1 MFRIEV
7 ALRDSYGVVYDTF
20 YRAIGEHNYRF
31 HHTFESFIYPLE
43 YSTFQTLIPLC
54 ESFYVRIP
62 TKSIDNLKKISLI
75 ILVQTLENVNSSD
88 KKLIKFKRASENL
101 QNMSK

>member
-43 YSTFQTLIPLC
+43 YSTLSSQT
-54 ESFYVRIP
+54 
-62 TKSIDNLKKISLI
+62 
-75 ILVQTLENVNSSD
+75 
-88 KKLIKFKRASENL
+88 
-101 QNMSK
+101 